1 MMKLRKFVSIINSFL
16 TTSFDPPQLMILYT
30 QIFYIKQ
37 FLTWS
42 FEQKWQQE
50 NVMISQ
56 FVAVHRIFTYMWVN
70 CSVMSPRRKGCG
82 KSSKSDVLTFSGIW
96 SLGKCDEIHWHS
108 TGVEVAELPT
118 LKEMQAWWPEMCLWD
133 EEGVGRT
140 HEQLILIWL
149 ILLMIMMMIMMLM
162 LMLILMMIMM
172 MIINNNIIKVN
183 MSKIK
188 RTCFIQWLR
197 RLDILF
203 ILECNFCVPDFF
215 PVHPY
220 HGFQLALQSGWIRC
234 FKMWHHKATVSTPS
248 RQPNSI
254 TKSRETFLQCLVFA
268 KQTDNT
274 CFSQIFS

>member
-1 MMKLRKFVSIINSFL
+1 MEKGNIFNINHWSTVLRLHMNIPMFIWNSLFENDETPKVRINHQQL
-16 TTSFDPPQLMILYT
+16 FDNLIWPPSVDDSLHKDLL
-30 QIFYIKQ
+30 KQ

-42 FEQKWQQE
+42 FELKWQQE

-70 CSVMSPRRKGCG
+70 CSVTSPRRKGFG

-96 SLGKCDEIHWHS
+96 SLVKCDEIHRRS

-162 LMLILMMIMM
+162 MMLMLILMMIMM
-172 MIINNNIIKVN
+172 MIINSNIIKV
-183 MSKIK
+183 
-188 RTCFIQWLR
+188 
-197 RLDILF
+197 
-203 ILECNFCVPDFF
+203 EHV
-215 PVHPY
+215 
-220 HGFQLALQSGWIRC
+220 
-234 FKMWHHKATVSTPS
+234 
-248 RQPNSI
+248 
-254 TKSRETFLQCLVFA
+254 
-268 KQTDNT
+268 
-274 CFSQIFS
+274 